1 MQWAEHLYLSEKTA
15 AKKDR
20 IIKKA
25 NRGIGMVSIYLIAL
39 ASNPENLF
47 DIFHAAHLK
56 QPAFYRKNPYIV
68 GIAAGY
74 DEALELVQQMVEDIY
89 RETGGFRVRE
99 YFGQAEESGQKRP
112 TAEPLRE

>member
-47 DIFHAAHLK
+47 DIF
-56 QPAFYRKNPYIV
+56 
-68 GIAAGY
+68 G
-74 DEALELVQQMVEDIY
+74 
-89 RETGGFRVRE
+89 RER
-99 YFGQAEESGQKRP
+99 AEEADGG
-112 TAEPLRE
+112 TAQRIRKEQR